1 MMQSVQHTYF
11 LHNRW
16 KFSLDGNVFL
26 EKIDIIKWA
35 ALTALNN
42 QDTESNAQT
51 LWREVEQ
58 E

>member
-16 KFSLDGNVFL
+16 KSSLDGNVFL
-26 EKIDIIKWA
+26 EKIDIIKWV